1 MGPRKSADPG
11 DKAGLSTSQRAA
23 SAHSFLGFFKMTF
36 VKMAVA
42 WGLFIGMIFFYAM
55 LPIASLQ
62 LLPFLFFGCISL
74 LVGLWDEAGGY
85 RR

>member
-1 MGPRKSADPG
+1 MVT
-11 DKAGLSTSQRAA
+11 L
-23 SAHSFLGFFKMTF
+23 
-36 VKMAVA
+36 KMAIA
-42 WGLFIGMIFFYAM
+42 WALFVGMLFFYAM

-74 LVGLWDEAGGY
+74 LVGIWDEAGGY

>member
-1 MGPRKSADPG
+1 MPG
-11 DKAGLSTSQRAA
+11 ALAFRSQRAMLSTA
-23 SAHSFLGFFKMTF
+23 SRLGRRKNHSMTLVKMTI
-36 VKMAVA
+36 A
-42 WGLFIGMIFFYAM
+42 WSLFIGMFYFYAM

>member
-1 MGPRKSADPG
+1 
-11 DKAGLSTSQRAA
+11 
-23 SAHSFLGFFKMTF
+23 MTF

-74 LVGLWDEAGGY
+74 LVGFWDEAGGY